1 MIHLEMNM
9 EPSHP
14 GEILKYHHIE
24 PLGLTVTETA
34 KGLGVS
40 RNQLSALLN
49 GRAGVS
55 PEMAVKL
62 SEAFG
67 TSPELWINLQSQYD
81 IWHAKRTVSR
91 EKIRRFSLPEQAVF
105 KTH

>member
-1 MIHLEMNM
+1 MEMNM

-24 PLGLTVTETA
+24 PLELTITETA
-34 KGLGVS
+34 EGLGVS

-55 PEMAVKL
+55 PTMAVKL
-62 SEAFG
+62 AEAFG
-67 TSPELWINLQSQYD
+67 TSPELWINLQAQYD
-81 IWHAKRTVSR
+81 IWHAKRSTSR
-91 EKIRRFSLPEQAVF
+91 KGIRRFSVPAAS
-105 KTH
+105 

>member
-1 MIHLEMNM
+1 MEMNM
-9 EPSHP
+9 KPSHP
-14 GEILKYHHIE
+14 GEILKYHHIK
-24 PLGLTVTETA
+24 PLGLTITETA

-40 RNQLSALLN
+40 RNQLSSLLN

-62 SEAFG
+62 AEAFG
-67 TSPELWINLQSQYD
+67 TTPELWINLQAQHD

-91 EKIRRFSLPEQAVF
+91 KDIRHFHIPTSV
-105 KTH
+105 

>member
-1 MIHLEMNM
+1 MLEMGM
-9 EPSHP
+9 QPSHP
-14 GEILKYHHIE
+14 GEILRYHHME

-40 RNQLSALLN
+40 RNQLSLLLN

-67 TSPELWINLQSQYD
+67 TSVELWMDLQKQYD

-91 EKIRRFSLPEQAVF
+91 QGIRHFSSRPAM
-105 KTH
+105 